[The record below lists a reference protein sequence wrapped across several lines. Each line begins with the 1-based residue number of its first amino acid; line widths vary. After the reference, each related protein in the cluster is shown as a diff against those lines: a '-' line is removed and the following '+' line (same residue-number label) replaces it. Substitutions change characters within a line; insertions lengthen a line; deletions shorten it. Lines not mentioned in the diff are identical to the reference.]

1 MRTNF
6 SAVVTAAFL
15 ALALPATLLAANTVT
30 TCGTVIAI
38 PGTWT
43 VVNNLNCAGVGVAI
57 QVNNVVLKLNGFTI
71 TGPGTAAGTGVLV
84 VSPAGFGLKNVKIV
98 GPGTITNFAA
108 GILLLGTAGGGVTDA
123 TLSNNGNGL
132 IANFDG
138 GGVQAKSLL
147 ITQNQIVNN
156 LGNGI
161 QGSAI
166 NMSIIVGNNA
176 SNNGSAA
183 GGSGIWLGMAATN
196 MVQGNICNNNFDDG
210 IRLGGAGGNGATG
223 NTVLGNQTNHNSN
236 FGIGLETPTVSDHFT
251 GNVAFGNAV
260 FDIDDSNPSCGSNT
274 YKSDVF
280 GIANQACIK

>member
-1 MRTNF
+1 MKANLFT
-6 SAVVTAAFL
+6 VVTVAFL

-43 VVNNLNCAGVGVAI
+43 VVNNLNCPGLGVAI

-71 TGPGTAAGTGVLV
+71 AGPGPASGTGVLV
-84 VSPAGFGLKNVKIV
+84 VSSAGFGLKNVRIV
-98 GPGTITNFAA
+98 GPGAITNFAA
-108 GILLLGTAGGGVTDA
+108 GIFFLGTIGGGVTDA

-132 IANFDG
+132 VSNLDG
-138 GGVQAKSLL
+138 GGVQSKSLL
-147 ITQNQIVNN
+147 ITQNQIVQNIN
-156 LGNGI
+156 NGI
-161 QGSAI
+161 EGSAI
-166 NMSIIVGNNA
+166 NTSTIVGNNA
-176 SNNGSAA
+176 SNNGTAA

-196 MVQGNICNNNFDDG
+196 TVQGNICNNNFTDG

-223 NTVLGNQTNHNSN
+223 NIVLGNQTNNNSSV
-236 FGIGLETPTVSDHFT
+236 GIGLESPTVSDHFS

-260 FDIDDSNPSCGSNT
+260 FDISDSNPSCGSNT

-280 GIANQACIK
+280 GTANQACIK